1 MFRNMS
7 FEKSRPL
14 TEAKVMRALAHPTRI
29 DLLELIARE
38 GELTATRAAELLG
51 MTPANCS
58 FHLRRLA
65 ENGFVQEASRGP
77 GRTRNWKI
85 GSVGHS
91 WDGVGADA
99 ETTAAAAALTS
110 AVLERDVGRLRE
122 WLLVREQ
129 SATPEWR
136 RAAFVDE
143 ALMYVTREE
152 LEELG
157 ASILERVM
165 GYIDRIDPSNR
176 PPDAVAVQFLAAGFP
191 LPPTATGN

>member
-1 MFRNMS
+1 
-7 FEKSRPL
+7 L
-14 TEAKVMRALAHPTRI
+14 TEAKVLRALAHPTRI
-29 DLLELIARE
+29 ELLELIARE

-77 GRTRNWKI
+77 GRTRSWKI

-99 ETTAAAAALTS
+99 ETTAAATALTS
-110 AVLERDVGRLRE
+110 AVLERDLGRLRE

-129 SATPEWR
+129 TATPEWR

-143 ALMYVTREE
+143 ALMYLTREE

-157 ASILERVM
+157 AMVLERVM

>member
-14 TEAKVMRALAHPTRI
+14 TDAKVMRALAHPTRI
-29 DLLELIARE
+29 ELLELIARE

-77 GRTRNWKI
+77 GRTRSWKI

-129 SATPEWR
+129 SVDPEWR

-143 ALMYVTREE
+143 ALMYLTREE
-152 LEELG
+152 LAELG

-176 PPDAVAVQFLAAGFP
+176 PPDAVAVQFIAAGFP

>member
-1 MFRNMS
+1 MS

-14 TEAKVMRALAHPTRI
+14 TDPKVMRALAHPTRI
-29 DLLELIARE
+29 ELLELIARE

-77 GRTRNWKI
+77 GRTRSWKI

-99 ETTAAAAALTS
+99 ETTAAATALTS
-110 AVLERDVGRLRE
+110 AVLERDLGRLRE
-122 WLLVREQ
+122 WLLIREQ
-129 SATPEWR
+129 AATPEWR

-143 ALMYVTREE
+143 ALMYLTREE
-152 LEELG
+152 LEQLG
-157 ASILERVM
+157 AMVLERVM
-165 GYIDRIDPSNR
+165 GYIDRIDPSHR

-191 LPPTATGN
+191 LPPTASGN

>member
-14 TEAKVMRALAHPTRI
+14 TDATVMRALAHPTRI
-29 DLLELIARE
+29 ELLELIARE

-77 GRTRNWKI
+77 GRTRSWKI

-99 ETTAAAAALTS
+99 ETTAAATALTS
-110 AVLERDVGRLRE
+110 AVLERDLGRLRE

-129 SATPEWR
+129 TATPEWR

-143 ALMYVTREE
+143 ALMYLTREE

-157 ASILERVM
+157 AMVLERVM

-176 PPDAVAVQFLAAGFP
+176 PPDTVAVQFLAAGFP

>member
-7 FEKSRPL
+7 FDKSRRL
-14 TEAKVMRALAHPTRI
+14 TDAKVMRALAHPTRI

-38 GELTATRAAELLG
+38 GELTATRAAELLD

-77 GRTRNWKI
+77 GRTRSWKI

-129 SATPEWR
+129 WAEPEWR
-136 RAAFVDE
+136 RAAFVSE
-143 ALMYVTREE
+143 ALMYLTREE
-152 LEELG
+152 LEQLG
-157 ASILERVM
+157 ASILERVI

-191 LPPTATGN
+191 LPPTDTGN